1 MFLLEASHF
10 AAILA
15 SRRVQ
20 ISGRFKAALFDGHS
34 VSITGGWPSLSS
46 SQGAQVTVGFF
57 VLEISRVGG
66 TGLEIKP
73 F

>member
-34 VSITGGWPSLSS
+34 VSITGGWPSLVFKP
-46 SQGAQVTVGFF
+46 GGPGNCGIFCVGN
-57 VLEISRVGG
+57 L
-66 TGLEIKP
+66 TGWWNR
-73 F
+73 FGN